1 MRLSILL
8 ATAAVIAATPAFAQD
23 RIIPTPPHAGGQPM
37 VHAMEMIDAP
47 LISFSINQEIRRTPD
62 RASFGAGVTTTAPT
76 AVEAMRQNAVAMD
89 RLVRAAKAQGIAD
102 RDIQTSG
109 INLSPQYDYSNQTP
123 GVPPRLTGYQAS
135 NTVRVSTG
143 NIANLGPLLDALV
156 SAGGTNID
164 GPTFANADPEAGLDG
179 ARETAVQRAA
189 QRAQLYARAA
199 GYRAARLVSLSE
211 GGAEPPRPMPMMMAR
226 MAADSAPAT
235 PVQAGEVASS
245 VTITVTYRLER

>member
-1 MRLSILL
+1 MRRSTLL
-8 ATAAVIAATPAFAQD
+8 AAAAALAASPAIAQD
-23 RIIPTPPHAGGQPM
+23 RIMSAPQGGNQPM

-89 RLVRAAKAQGIAD
+89 RLVRAAKARGIAD

-123 GVPPRLTGYQAS
+123 GVPPRLIGYQAS
-135 NTVRVSTG
+135 NMVRVSTG

-164 GPTFANADPEAGLDG
+164 GPTFTSADPDAGLDG